1 MSDIINLSEKLRI
14 RRLDRMNVTVEKLV
28 DGKKNDDSNW
38 YQANGAGRGPFC
50 TSEADACVWVLKH
63 GLVDDGGETDLKEA
77 VSRYEKAAKQLA
89 RNVAAAMESR

>member
-1 MSDIINLSEKLRI
+1 MSEIIKLTDDLRI
-14 RRLDRMNVTVEKLV
+14 RRLDRMNVTIEKLV
-28 DGKKNDDSNW
+28 HDDEKNTDNW